1 MMTSANTQGHLSESV
16 LVHNPGRQDSCGW
29 GGGGG
34 EGVESTHLEHISVGS
49 DHRTKITASYEAVRL
64 GSS

>member
-1 MMTSANTQGHLSESV
+1 M
-16 LVHNPGRQDSCGW
+16 D
-29 GGGGG
+29 GGEGGG
-34 EGVESTHLEHISVGS
+34 EGVEITHLEHISIGS